1 MQMVGIIKKAV
12 LKHQPTCFYAFWR
25 PALVKH
31 KSFLH
36 PKALWSIGGDDWL
49 VGSGCFPVTWSSC
62 PVWTS
67 TIGVFPVSW
76 AKEKPLALPKQG
88 FSCTG
93 KQNNNGKENDASRY
107 PKLGYQK
114 SNFFLYQSSKKIHI
128 FPLKLW
134 TIHYFKD
141 IKTYFGWEEWIKHLE
156 VPMDWICRYP
166 RLLL

>member
-36 PKALWSIGGDDWL
+36 PKALWSIGGEDWL

-114 SNFFLYQSSKKIHI
+114 SNFFFVPKQQENPHLSIEIMNNTLLERHKNI
-128 FPLKLW
+128 FWLRR
-134 TIHYFKD
+134 
-141 IKTYFGWEEWIKHLE
+141 
-156 VPMDWICRYP
+156 MN
-166 RLLL
+166 